1 MVGRQKAAAGLS
13 VSPPRSDWAPAVGCH
28 AARRA
33 VRATYR
39 QQDSA
44 VCTAASCQHVEIQD
58 SVSLQRVFGCSNN
71 QVAGR
76 WSSRCYCAVQACHGR
91 YPPVDHTKGAIGI
104 IHKDRK
110 SPRLRSRPRRSSSA
124 RMFIQMRTQ
133 AAAHLLTMH
142 MSMQTIEMHCARSI
156 MHVIAILWPNRCLMT
171 HTVWSPRNSQRGM
184 THAASAALCAHRR
197 NVQPNIM
204 N

>member
-1 MVGRQKAAAGLS
+1 MLRGALCARHTGSKTARSAQLPAVSTLRFKTVCHCSGCSAAATTR
-13 VSPPRSDWAPAVGCH
+13 SPA
-28 AARRA
+28 
-33 VRATYR
+33 
-39 QQDSA
+39 
-44 VCTAASCQHVEIQD
+44 
-58 SVSLQRVFGCSNN
+58 L
-71 QVAGR
+71 AGR

-91 YPPVDHTKGAIGI
+91 YPPVDHTNGAIGI

-142 MSMQTIEMHCARSI
+142 MSMQNIEMHCARSI
-156 MHVIAILWPNRCLMT
+156 MHVIAILWPNRCPMT

-197 NVQPNIM
+197 NVQPNRM